1 MKKEKFLK
9 KIVGKTEK
17 ILKENMPNADDFNVK
32 ADKKNCA
39 VKVFVADGAVKKV
52 YDVSAEYSMLKKA
65 KEMGITKEH
74 VDASRVITNLSGM
87 IASDAVRLG
96 ALSVPVMEAV
106 QNERNNRQFP
116 PQTRENNDIDH
127 ENDEPDEEEDEE
139 YEDDEPDEEYE

>member
-9 KIVGKTEK
+9 KIVKETKK
-17 ILKENMPNADDFNVK
+17 ILEVNVPNADDFNVK

-39 VKVFVADGAVKKV
+39 VKVSVADGAVKKV
-52 YDVSAEYSMLKKA
+52 YDVSTEYSLLKKA
-65 KEMGITKEH
+65 KEMDIAKDR
-74 VDASRVITNLSGM
+74 VDASRVIMNLYSM